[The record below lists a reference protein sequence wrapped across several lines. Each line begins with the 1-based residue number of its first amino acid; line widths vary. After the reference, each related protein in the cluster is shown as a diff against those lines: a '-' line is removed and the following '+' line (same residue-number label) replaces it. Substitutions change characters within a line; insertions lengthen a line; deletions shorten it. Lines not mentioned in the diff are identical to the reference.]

1 MAKFC
6 KYCGTQLED
15 GQVCSCPQA
24 QAELAAPAAAP
35 APEAAAPVATAAP
48 AAAPAGNGF
57 VKKLLDTLKAYWKAP
72 KEAAAAVAEDKQGM
86 AVAGVFAGVN
96 FLAIFF
102 FLWRIIGMF
111 LSLLTEVQEAF
122 GRDKD
127 EIEEMLS
134 EVEHP
139 IFPML
144 VAGLAIAVIGIAVT
158 ALVVFIA
165 AKINKQAVDLKK
177 QIVIEAVHSVVPTA
191 LLVVGIILGFLA
203 AWLQF
208 AVLALILVL
217 WFVNVCNEVR
227 DVAGVQIMESGKSM
241 TIYTLVIFAVLAVA
255 VYLMVVIGGWSI
267 GEMSADG
274 QTLNETIEEISE
286 AMEKMGGFLGM
297 FLGGMY

>member
-6 KYCGTQLED
+6 KHCGTPLEE

-57 VKKLLDTLKAYWKAP
+57 VKKLLDTLKGYWKAP

-86 AVAGVFAGVN
+86 AIAGVFAGVN
-96 FLAIFF
+96 FLAMFF
-102 FLWRIIGMF
+102 FLWRIIGMVMSTF
-111 LSLLTEVQEAF
+111 TGDSDVDMDELMEYL
-122 GRDKD
+122 
-127 EIEEMLS
+127 EIEL
-134 EVEHP
+134 P

-144 VAGLAIAVIGIAVT
+144 LAGLAIAVIGIAAT
-158 ALVVFIA
+158 ALVIFIA
-165 AKINKQAVDLKK
+165 AKINKQTVDLKK
-177 QIVIEAVHSVVPTA
+177 QIVIEAVHSVIPTA
-191 LLVVGIILGFLA
+191 LVVVGIILGFLA

-208 AVLALILVL
+208 VVLALILVL

-227 DVAGVQIMESGKSM
+227 EVAGVQVMETGKSL

-255 VYLMVVIGGWSI
+255 VYLMVAIGGWGI
-267 GEMSADG
+267 GELSIQGNTM
-274 QTLNETIEEISE
+274 NE
-286 AMEKMGGFLGM
+286 AMEEAGDMLGM
-297 FLGGMY
+297 LGDLF